1 MDLLA
6 RRVGVPMKN
15 VCEKVWRFRRP
26 CVLFLFVHAPSP
38 TAVRREEIL
47 GEVAEGL
54 HMVFKET
61 QRRAMEAED
70 NDAFVGLSETA
81 VKLARGVRQCLG
93 WHAKLER
100 ERLAAE
106 AGEAEREAQTHIA
119 EVEDRRDAIARKVAR
134 RFSETWPDDDDEDD
148 NEVFNERLEAL
159 HDRLDDLSGDEDFLA
174 FDPDDLVARLCEEFG
189 VEPPEPQLPLIP
201 GPLTPAQAGEAGTL
215 ADSTPSTPPP
225 APHANGPA
233 PHAPDSS

>member
-1 MDLLA
+1 
-6 RRVGVPMKN
+6 
-15 VCEKVWRFRRP
+15 
-26 CVLFLFVHAPSP
+26 
-38 TAVRREEIL
+38 
-47 GEVAEGL
+47 
-54 HMVFKET
+54 MVFKVA

-70 NDAFVGLSETA
+70 NGEFVGLSETA

-93 WHAKLER
+93 WHARLER
-100 ERLAAE
+100 ERLA
-106 AGEAEREAQTHIA
+106 GEAEVAEAAAAAHADDVQ
-119 EVEDRRDAIARKVAR
+119 DRRDAIARKVAR

-189 VEPPEPQLPLIP
+189 VTPPEPQLPLIP
-201 GPLTPAQAGEAGTL
+201 GPLTPAQAGDAGTQ
-215 ADSTPSTPPP
+215 ADSEPHTPPP
-225 APHANGPA
+225 AQRAYGHD